1 MLKRG
6 EREGGKGQGGGG
18 EHGCGG
24 EWVLTSCMVMI
35 LGRGPGGVVV
45 SCMAAVCRI
54 IEEGAALIVDGDDLF
69 GVLTLRRRVGRC
81 CFISFVFTIHH
92 LAIK

>member
-1 MLKRG
+1 MKR
-6 EREGGKGQGGGG
+6 ELHLVKEGGEGRWKGAGGGG

-69 GVLTLRRRVGRC
+69 GVLTLCRRVGRC
-81 CFISFVFTIHH
+81 
-92 LAIK
+92 